1 MSAHYVHLLAQPWLT
16 VSLQLEAGKLVM
28 AGAAGDPVDSAGVQ
42 QRGCPAQ
49 PVCPASRGSA
59 WRRDHVQRGARSRLT
74 RWASHLITGGAA
86 LCEGADARGGG
97 GVLPDPPARACA
109 VFIFK
114 DSSRDEI
121 EAFIKV
127 DPYVV
132 NGLVTSW

>member
-1 MSAHYVHLLAQPWLT
+1 M
-16 VSLQLEAGKLVM
+16 
-28 AGAAGDPVDSAGVQ
+28 
-42 QRGCPAQ
+42 
-49 PVCPASRGSA
+49 
-59 WRRDHVQRGARSRLT
+59 
-74 RWASHLITGGAA
+74 
-86 LCEGADARGGG
+86 
-97 GVLPDPPARACA
+97 LPDPPARACA